1 MKSLFLFCCD
11 CVLPEHK
18 VFVEFKIPI
27 KDKINNEDHMEKI
40 GMYAYMCVCAHMCL
54 PFSFTLCKFCLNFF
68 LFFVFCFF
76 VFFVFVFVFF
86 LTEKHWFTTSSNEWG
101 FSHFMPL
108 EELLDASELLVNDTL
123 IVEGEI
129 IVISN
134 VK

>member
-1 MKSLFLFCCD
+1 MKITWKKQVCML
-11 CVLPEHK
+11 
-18 VFVEFKIPI
+18 I
-27 KDKINNEDHMEKI
+27 
-40 GMYAYMCVCAHMCL
+40 CVCAQTCAFRSL
-54 PFSFTLCKFCLNFF
+54 SPCVSFVSIFF